1 MVKEWGCGPKRGN
14 EWEVLSGKKG
24 GGGGGAE
31 RGFMRGFWG
40 GRKENLGVRGGV
52 WGWRMGIWGSYEDFG
67 GGNENLKAY
76 RGDFGVHGV
85 G

>member
-40 GRKENLGVRGGV
+40 GRKENLGVWGGLGGGE
-52 WGWRMGIWGSYEDFG
+52 WEFG
-67 GGNENLKAY
+67 VHTRILGEGNENLGAY
-76 RGDFGVHGV
+76 RGDLGVHGV